1 MRRRLDG
8 NASGGV
14 VDIYEERR
22 RSHRRHARS
31 REGGPSRRR
40 RPQDAAAPSR
50 RADAPSTRA
59 ARRRVDAMPTKAD
72 QFETERKTR
81 RLKLLEEVKTQ
92 TPLPDA
98 DALRNKSSRW
108 KYIDAINADQIKK
121 ILPKLTIEDVPTKSS
136 FLALGGKGDRGWL
149 FCYVRFLIQDHA
161 KQKRKALTAL
171 KREEKKARGEYD
183 LRFEDLDA
191 AARRVKWRAEIWNG
205 KDKKVTMFLK
215 KFVARTGPDVGA
227 EGFWQALKAE
237 ENAALVSKAKADGDV
252 REMTREVK
260 QPDAFE
266 PGQPN
271 DGAMPFGA
279 GTDKMSGAWSIGDA
293 DNEYIIGVVEEAAKR
308 RGVSLEDMGADWAR
322 VLLKLKRA
330 LEQKL
335 RRVGMDNNGRCVTT
349 ALTTGRDFTLLGVEA
364 AERALAWLVAELRVT
379 AMTDAR
385 VVALGISNRV
395 DVRAEHVACD
405 DAPSDCFG
413 AAAGGVLGGGAAS
426 RGALS
431 SGRLGEAYR
440 RAAAVSDSAP
450 ASLGASF
457 EGYDWAR
464 AVVESASKSS
474 SASREPLVVMTDTG
488 SEVSLDL
495 RSPTFL
501 ADYAR
506 LFSRNLGEVPAIN
519 AALDKLGLHETPGGE
534 GGLCLLRWGLMSFDP
549 LTGKGMAGDFIEM
562 CEKIDKEESRRKK
575 LKVSGRF
582 YAPKIL
588 HLALQKALVSGKLHF
603 EDDLLSL
610 FYCVYGKLFYA
621 LTFWVGDI
629 TCLKA
634 RDMGFDPTLIPLEV
648 LPEEVKKMPASIAKR
663 FPKGIVIESSD
674 DLLPILLATNDKF
687 FDFGKCVLWA
697 LAFAAY
703 YGVGHPRAR
712 AALAAVA
719 AYEKDHERAALR
731 VAACEKA
738 IDALTT
744 GGDAGVSA
752 VGAGACGDVL
762 AAAPAP
768 YVRFPS
774 LKAALD
780 AALMPCTFQIRFAF
794 PARKRGAPR
803 TTKWYEV
810 DDLVP
815 VCLALPGRDW
825 DGVRSTTPWVFD
837 SKLYRAMEDAAC
849 ASSAV
854 FAGTRLT
861 EIAEPD
867 SVVSVFDPSWE
878 CKRDQT
884 YTIWAGVDF
893 EIMMPDGT
901 VISKSE
907 FLLQELEK
915 YMAARA

>member
-1 MRRRLDG
+1 
-8 NASGGV
+8 
-14 VDIYEERR
+14 
-22 RSHRRHARS
+22 
-31 REGGPSRRR
+31 
-40 RPQDAAAPSR
+40 
-50 RADAPSTRA
+50 
-59 ARRRVDAMPTKAD
+59 MPTKAD
-72 QFETERKTR
+72 KKEAERE
-81 RLKLLEEVKTQ
+81 RLCAALLKKEGSA
-92 TPLPDA
+92 TPFPDGP
-98 DALRNKSSRW
+98 DDLKKKSSKW
-108 KYIDAINADQIKK
+108 TNVDATNVDQIKR
-121 ILPKLTIEDVPTKSS
+121 IIATLALEDVPTCKT
-136 FLALGGKGDRGWL
+136 FQEDGGKGDRV
-149 FCYVRFLIQDHA
+149 FVHTYVRLLIEDHA
-161 KQKRKALTAL
+161 SQKRKATKQLENEA
-171 KREEKKARGEYD
+171 KKKRGECD
-183 LRFEDLDA
+183 LALPGLGQPAREVAWRSALLDPSNLEKLKLGRA
-191 AARRVKWRAEIWNG
+191 AF
-205 KDKKVTMFLK
+205 KK
-215 KFVARTGPDVGA
+215 RTGGVGDR
-227 EGFWQALKAE
+227 FWRRLNDERKDMKA
-237 ENAALVSKAKADGDV
+237 AKAKADGKT

-271 DGAMPFGA
+271 DGAMPFGV
-279 GTDKMSGAWSIGDA
+279 GFDQMSKPWSIGDPKCK
-293 DNEYIIGVVEEAAKR
+293 DIIGKVEKAAKR

-322 VLLKLKRA
+322 ALLKIKRA
-330 LEQKL
+330 LEMKL
-335 RRVGMDNNGRCVTT
+335 RRVGMTTNARCVTT
-349 ALTTGRDFTLLGVEA
+349 ALTTGRDFTVLGVRA
-364 AERALAWLVAELRVT
+364 AERALARLVAELRLA
-379 AMTDAR
+379 AMANASE
-385 VVALGISNRV
+385 VSALGDSNRGKV
-395 DVRAEHVACD
+395 LACLTTCG
-405 DAPSDCFG
+405 DAPSVCFG

-621 LTFWVGDI
+621 LLFWTGGI
-629 TCLKA
+629 TMLKA
-634 RDMGFDPTLIPLEV
+634 RDMGLPLIVPLEV
-648 LPEEVKKMPASIAKR
+648 PVEDLPKLEPWVAKR